1 MTGMGVRVSGRRF
14 RLWRG
19 GVMAVVTAAMAGMA
33 GMVHRRGFG
42 LMMAFMAGVTLMVGM
57 VHGAGAH

>member
-1 MTGMGVRVSGRRF
+1 
-14 RLWRG
+14 
-19 GVMAVVTAAMAGMA
+19 MAVVTAAMAGMA